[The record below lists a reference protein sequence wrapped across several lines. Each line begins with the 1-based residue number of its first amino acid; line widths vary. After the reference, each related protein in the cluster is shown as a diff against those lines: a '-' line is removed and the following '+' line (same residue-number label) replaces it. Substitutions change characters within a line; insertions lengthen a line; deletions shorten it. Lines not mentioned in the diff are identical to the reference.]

1 MADETSG
8 VPLADF
14 LRDLAIAWK
23 SMLAYPAG
31 HPSRRES
38 FARAH
43 RQLGG
48 VLAAVSPLVLGVSRD
63 GLIHGP
69 AKITSTGSQ
78 RLAEALHRQRVAL
91 VAIDESVQASELE
104 TFLASLTTDR
114 FLAPTRAPQE
124 LEASLRLCEA
134 GVPTPEI
141 IAYALYPAGP
151 LLARSDVATILVPDS
166 FDLAAVLTGQ
176 DERLRIDA
184 LDATAALLRALAAAG
199 AHHPDLNIKNVLLA
213 RAPEG
218 GLRAYVL
225 DVDRVA
231 FGQPGRA
238 RTGVANFGRLVR
250 SARKWRELYGAR
262 IGEEEL
268 ERVAREA
275 GVAWTA
281 KG

>member
-1 MADETSG
+1 MSEAVPELPAGYESFDIRGAEVVARSDATAGVRQAMASG
-8 VPLADF
+8 TLYAWASRHPAARTLVGRVPAYAVPL
-14 LRDLAIAWK
+14 
-23 SMLAYPAG
+23 PEG
-31 HPSRRES
+31 
-38 FARAH
+38 
-43 RQLGG
+43 
-48 VLAAVSPLVLGVSRD
+48 
-63 GLIHGP
+63 GP
-69 AKITSTGSQ
+69 AVVVRHAQHGG
-78 RLAEALHRQRVAL
+78 L
-91 VAIDESVQASELE
+91 
-104 TFLASLTTDR
+104 LASLTTDR

-166 FDLAAVLTGQ
+166 MDLAAVLTGD
-176 DERLRIDA
+176 DERMRVDA

-231 FGQPGRA
+231 FGQPGRT
-238 RTGVANFGRLVR
+238 RTGLANFGRLVR

-275 GVAWTA
+275 GVDWKA